1 MSPSFWIAPL
11 KGRTKVVASQKLV
24 AVGKLQ
30 TYNSRTREPG
40 SEKKWLR
47 SLKESSERQKI
58 KKMRQR
64 CNIRKTES

>member
-1 MSPSFWIAPL
+1 MNFWIAPL
-11 KGRTKVVASQKLV
+11 KGRTKVVASQGLA

-47 SLKESSERQKI
+47 SLKESSERQK
-58 KKMRQR
+58 
-64 CNIRKTES
+64 